1 LRDQNLLASRS
12 ASRQI
17 DGMSEVRKVISRRAD
32 HKKERVMTKETSPS
46 GSELKGYQ
54 RRYLRGLANP
64 LKALVQVG
72 ESGLS
77 DSLIKAL
84 DEALEHHELVKVR
97 LQQPPD
103 KKASAKEL
111 AERTSAEICG
121 LVGHTVI
128 LYRKNPKEPKIEL
141 PLHS

>member
-1 LRDQNLLASRS
+1 MKRELVTQ
-12 ASRQI
+12 
-17 DGMSEVRKVISRRAD
+17 K
-32 HKKERVMTKETSPS
+32 TSKNS
-46 GSELKGYQ
+46 SELKGYQ

-84 DEALEHHELVKVR
+84 DDALEHHELVKVR

-111 AERTSAEICG
+111 AERTSAELCG

-128 LYRKNPKEPKIEL
+128 LYRRNPKEPKIEL